1 METLNAIYSKTY
13 NFVYLRA
20 KSIFNR
26 EEDAQQL
33 MKEIYVKAMEEDVRE
48 DRLYAWLGRQ
58 VYSLGCGKFRKKKV
72 READFIELEEDEY
85 YASNSVY
92 MEKTVEAIC
101 EILEELPDMYQATLY
116 AFYYDHLKIKEISTF
131 MGYSPKVILNRLN
144 YIHKYLSKA
153 LKFQAEERELDLE
166 FSVEALCE
174 ALKEWSLKNRL
185 DEAVAQNIFGSI
197 CRELSIQSEFESEE
211 ESMAGADER
220 MVKKESEID
229 ALIEEMEHYGECR
242 KLMLDPKLLLCVGGV
257 AVVIFLIVLLFS
269 CGKAEKKEEPKAQ
282 DDVQQEEIFEEE
294 PWDEELD
301 EQPQDEQQ
309 NVENPSEYI
318 LPNSDTVRYARAELE
333 ALTLEEL
340 RLARNEIYARHDV
353 IFGPDDLKAHFG
365 SKSWYTPKITFDQF
379 NELPP
384 EQGLNQIERDNV
396 SLIVQLED
404 EKAE

>member
-20 KSIFNR
+20 KSIFHK

-72 READFIELEEDEY
+72 READFIELGEDEY

-92 MEKTVEAIC
+92 MEKTIEAIC

-116 AFYYDHLKIKEISTF
+116 AFYYDHLKIKEISAF
-131 MGYSPKVILNRLN
+131 MGYGPKVILNRLN

-197 CRELSIQSEFESEE
+197 CRELSIQSEYESEE
-211 ESMAGADER
+211 ETMAGADER
-220 MVKKESEID
+220 MVKKEIEMD
-229 ALIEEMEHYGECR
+229 ALIEEIEHYGVER
-242 KLMLDPKLLLCVGGV
+242 KFRLDPKILLCAGGV
-257 AVVIFLIVLLFS
+257 AVVILLIVLLFS
-269 CGKAEKKEEPKAQ
+269 CGKSEKQEKPKEQ
-282 DDVQQEEIFEEE
+282 NDVQQEENFEEE
-294 PWDEELD
+294 PWDEEPD

-309 NVENPSEYI
+309 DVENPSEYI
-318 LPNSDTVRYARAELE
+318 LPNSDTVRYTRAQLE
-333 ALTLEEL
+333 QLTLEEL

-353 IFGPDDLKAHFG
+353 IFGPEDLQTYFG
-365 SKSWYTPKITFDQF
+365 SKSWYTPEITFDQF

>member
-20 KSIFNR
+20 KSIFNK
-26 EEDAQQL
+26 EDDAQQL

-116 AFYYDHLKIKEISTF
+116 AFYYDHLKIKEISAL

-144 YIHKYLSKA
+144 YMHKYLSKA
-153 LKFQAEERELDLE
+153 LKFQGEERELDLE

-185 DEAVAQNIFGSI
+185 DATVAQNVFGSI
-197 CRELSIQSEFESEE
+197 CRELSIQAEYECEE
-211 ESMAGADER
+211 ETMAGADER

-229 ALIEEMEHYGECR
+229 ALIEEMEYYGEYR
-242 KLMLDPKLLLCVGGV
+242 KFMLDPKLLLGAG
-257 AVVIFLIVLLFS
+257 AVVALILLIVLLFS
-269 CGKAEKKEEPKAQ
+269 CGKSEKKEEPKGQ
-282 DDVQQEEIFEEE
+282 DSSQQEESFDEE
-294 PWDEELD
+294 PSEEQQD

-309 NVENPSEYI
+309 GVENSSEYI
-318 LPNSDTVRYARAELE
+318 LPNSDTVRYTRAQLE
-333 ALTLEEL
+333 QLTLEEL

-353 IFGPDDLKAHFG
+353 IFGPADLKEHFG
-365 SKSWYTPKITFDQF
+365 SKSWYTPEITFDQF
-379 NELPP
+379 NELPT
-384 EQGLNQIERDNV
+384 EQGLNEVEKDNV